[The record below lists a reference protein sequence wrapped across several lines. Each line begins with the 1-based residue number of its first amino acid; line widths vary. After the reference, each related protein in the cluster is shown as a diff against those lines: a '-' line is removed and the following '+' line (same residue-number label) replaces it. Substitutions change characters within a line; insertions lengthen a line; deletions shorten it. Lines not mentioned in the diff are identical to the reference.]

1 MAFKLKTLYKP
12 SGDQPKA
19 IEQLLSNLDKGHKEQ
34 IVIGA
39 TGTGKTF
46 TISNIIH
53 KLNKKTLIIVHNKTL
68 AGQLFNELKTMF
80 PDNKVEYFISYFDY
94 YQPEAYVVRND
105 TYIEKDSLI
114 NDEIDKMRHSAIN
127 SLINHDDVIVVSSVS
142 CIYGVGDIEN
152 YKKSILYLEKG
163 MKYILKELVNQLVG
177 LNYQRND
184 YSFKRGTFRLRGDTI
199 DIVPSSD
206 TAQGVRIIFW
216 DDEIEEI
223 KLFNTVD
230 GVIVANLEDITI
242 FPASLYAID
251 KEKLEESILRI
262 QQELTEQIV
271 FFKDKNQLVEAQKI
285 EMKTK
290 YDLEMLQELGYCNG
304 IENYSRHLSL
314 KAAGETPTTLIDY
327 FGDDFLTI
335 IDESHVTVSQIRGMY
350 EGDFSRKNNLVQYG
364 FRLPSALDNRPLRF
378 PEFEKKMDKIIYLS
392 ATPGDYELNKN
403 LPIVEQIIRP
413 TFVLDPIIE
422 VRPTKNQIENL
433 YFEIKKRAEKN
444 ERTLVST
451 ITIKMS
457 EDLTSYLKDLGIKV
471 AYLHSEIK
479 SLERLVILE
488 DLMIGTY
495 DCLIGVNLLREG
507 LDLPLVSL
515 VAILDADKQGFLRNK
530 RSLIQTIGRA
540 ARNINGKAILYGDV
554 ITDAMQEAI
563 EETQRRRTLQEEYN
577 RVHNVKPTPIIKT
590 IVKKNI
596 MDKQKAQKEEA
607 SLLASSKNQKNRLD
621 LKQLQKSMKKAA
633 KQLNFEQAV
642 IYRDLIKNIKKS

>member
-53 KLNKKTLIIVHNKTL
+53 QLNKKTLIIVHNKTL

-163 MKYILKELVNQLVG
+163 MKYLLKELVNQLVG

-184 YSFKRGTFRLRGDTI
+184 YSFKRGTFRLRGDMI

-206 TAQGVRIIFW
+206 TTQGIRIIFW
-216 DDEIEEI
+216 DDEVEEI
-223 KLFNTVD
+223 KLFNTID
-230 GVIVANLEDITI
+230 GVILANLEDITI
-242 FPASLYAID
+242 FPASLYATD

-262 QQELTEQIV
+262 QQELTEQIA

-507 LDLPLVSL
+507 LDLPVVSL

-554 ITDAMQEAI
+554 ITDAMREAI

-577 RVHNVKPTPIIKT
+577 RVHHVQPTPIIKT
-590 IVKKNI
+590 IVKKTI
-596 MDKQKAQKEEA
+596 MDKQKVQKEEA
-607 SLLASSKNQKNRLD
+607 SLLASGKNQKNKQD
-621 LKQLQKSMKKAA
+621 LKQLQKSMKEAA

>member
-206 TAQGVRIIFW
+206 TTQGVRIIFW

-242 FPASLYAID
+242 FPASLYATD

-621 LKQLQKSMKKAA
+621 LKQLQKSMKEAA

>member
-177 LNYQRND
+177 LNYQRNY

-364 FRLPSALDNRPLRF
+364 FRLPSTLDNRPLRF

>member
-378 PEFEKKMDKIIYLS
+378 LEFEKKMDKIIYLS

-515 VAILDADKQGFLRNK
+515 VTILDADKQGFLRNK

>member
-34 IVIGA
+34 ILIGA

-94 YQPEAYVVRND
+94 YQPEAYIVRND

-152 YKKSILYLEKG
+152 YKKSILYFEKG

-206 TAQGVRIIFW
+206 DAQGVRIIFW
-216 DDEIEEI
+216 DNEIEEI

-230 GVIVANLEDITI
+230 GVILANLEDITI
-242 FPASLYAID
+242 FPASLYATD

-262 QQELTEQIV
+262 QQELTEQIA

-290 YDLEMLQELGYCNG
+290 CDLEMLQELGYCNG

-327 FGDDFLTI
+327 CGDDFLTI

-444 ERTLVST
+444 ERTLAST

-471 AYLHSEIK
+471 AYLHSKIK
-479 SLERLVILE
+479 PLERFVILE

-577 RVHNVKPTPIIKT
+577 RMYNVKPTPIIKT
-590 IVKKNI
+590 IVKKTI
-596 MDKQKAQKEEA
+596 MDKQKSQKEEV
-607 SLLASSKNQKNRLD
+607 SLLFSSKNQKNNQD
-621 LKQLQKSMKKAA
+621 LKQLQNSMKEAA
-633 KQLNFEQAV
+633 KNLNFEQAV